1 MHIKVDSN
9 IYFNKDE
16 PIGIYSNCEGQ
27 NFIII
32 KELTLFGT
40 MFTKYI
46 IKINV
51 STQKQPGCK
60 KKVRPCL
67 KWPV

>member
-1 MHIKVDSN
+1 MYIKVDLKLSN
-9 IYFNKDE
+9 IYFNMDE

-27 NFIII
+27 NFITI

-51 STQKQPGCK
+51 Y
-60 KKVRPCL
+60 
-67 KWPV
+67 